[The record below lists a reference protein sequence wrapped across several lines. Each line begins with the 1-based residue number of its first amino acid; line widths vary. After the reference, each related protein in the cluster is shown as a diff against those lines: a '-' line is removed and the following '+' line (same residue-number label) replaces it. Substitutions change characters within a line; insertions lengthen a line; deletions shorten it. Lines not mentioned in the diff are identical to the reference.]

1 MQIYIVCLSSCLNH
15 CLATCYAMDFN
26 IVWLRFLFFMLNIDE
41 SKFLL
46 FVYQAIVIE
55 NYFLE

>member
-1 MQIYIVCLSSCLNH
+1 
-15 CLATCYAMDFN
+15 MDFN
-26 IVWLRFLFFMLNIDE
+26 IVQLRFLFFMLNIDE

-46 FVYQAIVIE
+46 FVYQAIVTE